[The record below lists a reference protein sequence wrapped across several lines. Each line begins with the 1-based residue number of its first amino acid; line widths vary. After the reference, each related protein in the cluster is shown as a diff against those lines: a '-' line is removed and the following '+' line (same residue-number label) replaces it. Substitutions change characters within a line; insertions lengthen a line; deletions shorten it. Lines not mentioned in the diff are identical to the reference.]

1 MSISTIDELLAGM
14 KPAVNFFKVSAATEA
29 AGVMSSLWYRAGFPG
44 SGAPNGLPLAGS
56 GIANTIDGQIPFT
69 NPTAPSGAYL
79 ARFSGSAT
87 IQGTLILA
95 DRLWHND
102 TISST
107 TTTGQTINSVTWPA
121 RDSLGTTNGSGVMV
135 ALETSVTTGNGADVT
150 TITMTYTND
159 RGVNSRTATISAFP
173 TTALTGAFIPFE
185 LQSGDTGVQSI
196 QTLTLGTTLS
206 SGKVHL
212 VAYRPLARLDVVV
225 ASLGMAQ
232 DVFALG
238 MPRLYNNTCPF
249 LIFLPSATTAHQI
262 TGAVNYA
269 WG

>member
-14 KPAVNFFKVSAATEA
+14 RPPVNFLKISAATEA

-44 SGAPNGLPLAGS
+44 SGAPNGLPIAGS
-56 GIANTIDGQIPFT
+56 GIENTIDGQIPFT
-69 NPTAPSGAYL
+69 NPPAPSGAYL
-79 ARFSGSAT
+79 ARFSGSCT
-87 IQGTLILA
+87 LTGTLILA

-102 TISST
+102 SIAPT
-107 TTTGQTINSVTWPA
+107 TTTGQTVNSVTWPA
-121 RDSLGTTNGSGVMV
+121 RDLLGTTNGSGVMV
-135 ALETSVTTGNGADVT
+135 ALETSVTTGNGAAVT

-159 RGVNSRTATISAFP
+159 RGVGSRTATISSFP
-173 TTALTGAFIPFE
+173 QTAIMGAFVPFE

-196 QTLTLGTTLS
+196 QTLTLGTTLT

-212 VAYRPLARLDVVV
+212 VAYRPVARLDIVV

-232 DVFALG
+232 DAFALG

-249 LIFLPSATTAHQI
+249 LVFLPSANTGHQI